1 MSEATQSCEQCGATI
16 YPEHIAKKK
25 AGRVGGKLLC
35 PSCVAEK
42 IREHQASG
50 KQGASASG
58 VIASAPVAAAAT
70 SGQRAG
76 AQAVGGGSG
85 LIRPAGA
92 SGTSGTIAPPKEETE
107 EPLSLVSDEEMA
119 ADKGASIRSFNV
131 SSLAQADRHENFKRG
146 LVDAAMGA
154 TRCRTFH
161 AKLTDAALSYM
172 DNQINE
178 WIDAHRDF
186 HIKFAVGTIG
196 MFEAK
201 QHQEPHLIVN
211 VFY

>member
-1 MSEATQSCEQCGATI
+1 MAEATQSCEQCGATI

-35 PSCVAEK
+35 PACVAEK
-42 IREHQASG
+42 IREHQAAG
-50 KQGASASG
+50 KAGGSTSG
-58 VIASAPVAAAAT
+58 VIAAAPAASAA
-70 SGQRAG
+70 SS
-76 AQAVGGGSG
+76 VGGGSG
-85 LIRPAGA
+85 LIRPAGT

-119 ADKGASIRSFNV
+119 ADKGASIRSFNI

-146 LVDAAMGA
+146 LVDASMGA

-178 WIDAHRDF
+178 WVDAHRDF
-186 HIKFAVGTIG
+186 HIKFAVSTIG

-201 QHQEPHLIVN
+201 QHQEPHLIVS